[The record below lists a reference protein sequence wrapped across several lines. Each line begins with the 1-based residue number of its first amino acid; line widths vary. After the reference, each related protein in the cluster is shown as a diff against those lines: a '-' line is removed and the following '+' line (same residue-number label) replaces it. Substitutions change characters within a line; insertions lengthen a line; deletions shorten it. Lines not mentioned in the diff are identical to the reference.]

1 MVLKLHSA
9 WRASAPYRVRIG
21 LNLKGVAYD
30 YSPIDLVAGQQQSP
44 EYHAVNAQDLVPSL
58 VLEDGRVLTQ
68 SLSILEWLD
77 ETQPGPALLPTDAL
91 DRQVVRAMSTIVACD
106 IHPLNNLR
114 ILKALTRMGVE
125 EPVRNDW
132 VHRWINDGF
141 RALEQM
147 VARHGAGYAFG
158 DAPTM
163 ADCCLVPQVYNAG
176 RFGVDMT
183 PYPAIAA
190 ANARALEHPAV
201 AAAHPNNQPDA
212 IL

>member
-30 YSPIDLVAGQQQSP
+30 YVPVDLVKGQQQSP
-44 EYHAVNAQDLVPSL
+44 EYHAVNAQDLVPAL

-68 SLSILEWLD
+68 SLSILEWLE
-77 ETQPGPALLPTDAL
+77 ETQPGPALLPKDPL
-91 DRQVVRAMSTIVACD
+91 DRQAVRAMATIVACD

-114 ILKALTRMGVE
+114 ILKALAGLGVE
-125 EPVRNDW
+125 EPKRNEW
-132 VHRWINDGF
+132 VHRWIGDGF
-141 RALEQM
+141 SALEQM
-147 VARHGAGYAFG
+147 VARHGGGYAFG
-158 DAPTM
+158 DTPTL

-190 ANARALEHPAV
+190 ANARALDHPAI
-201 AAAHPNNQPDA
+201 AAAHPNHQPDA